1 MESEPGVGASF
12 WLIMPPERARPSK
25 PERPEIRVS
34 PARPVVG
41 QPPVSDVGD
50 KIRVMLVDDHEV
62 MRNGLSS
69 LLGINRD
76 IEIVGEVSDGLQAVR
91 QARKIL
97 PDVILMDI
105 NMPKMDGLEAT
116 RRIHAEFPHIRII
129 VISMYEDQT
138 TASAALN
145 AGAVAFLT
153 KSGSTDRLLAEIRD
167 EAF

>member
-1 MESEPGVGASF
+1 
-12 WLIMPPERARPSK
+12 
-25 PERPEIRVS
+25 
-34 PARPVVG
+34 
-41 QPPVSDVGD
+41 
-50 KIRVMLVDDHEV
+50 
-62 MRNGLSS
+62 
-69 LLGINRD
+69 
-76 IEIVGEVSDGLQAVR
+76 
-91 QARKIL
+91 
-97 PDVILMDI
+97 MDI